1 MPTSLT
7 YLLEDLEDP
16 FSFFPIQSVSQ
27 SLQQL
32 VESAGEDFHSRMG
45 PNGVARKYW
54 DVPSELLYEEI
65 GLLIGAAFVLGQAMI
80 TQTISIIK
88 KIQELTSQTSGLPD
102 GKATILCFRASSNE
116 RSGISHPCIVDLA
129 ANYFKHHNEWSE
141 GWALCDGRGL
151 QKRTIEGCLAVG
163 MSPRRDVTDNMF
175 AALNALGNH
184 SNSVQSIQASIEQWR
199 EGLARHLYAALE
211 IDDPKLQG

>member
-1 MPTSLT
+1 MQKTLT

-16 FSFFPIQSVSQ
+16 ISFFPIQSVSR

-32 VESAGEDFHSRMG
+32 VESADEDFQSRMG

-80 TQTISIIK
+80 TQTISITK
-88 KIQELTSQTSGLPD
+88 KIHELTSQTSGLPD
-102 GKATILCFRASSNE
+102 TKASILFFRASTHE
-116 RSGISHPCIVDLA
+116 RSGKSHPGIIDLA
-129 ANYFKHHNEWSE
+129 ANFFKHHNEWPE

-151 QKRTIEGCLAVG
+151 QKRTIEECLAVG
-163 MSPRRDVTDNMF
+163 MSPRRDVTDNLF